1 MKNKG
6 FSLIEL
12 IMVIAIMAILV
23 GVIAPQ
29 LIIYLNK
36 AKVSADVQVCDSIK
50 EALTIAMF
58 DPEVVTANDG
68 SADQIKK
75 ITDGGTGNQ
84 LEVVLNHQTNTAF
97 AKNVVDILG
106 YNCWDKSVYQSQLS
120 TKDANQ
126 NGIIRCQMYE
136 GEMWV
141 WIQNSD
147 MSGKNNCYQAT
158 RAQDVISKGVIYA
171 N

>member
-12 IMVIAIMAILV
+12 IIVIAIMAILV
-23 GVIAPQ
+23 GVMAPQ
-29 LIIYLNK
+29 LMVYLNK
-36 AKVSADVQVCDSIK
+36 TKVSADVQVCDSIK
-50 EALTIAMF
+50 EAITIAMF

-68 SADQIKK
+68 SAEQIQK
-75 ITDGGTGNQ
+75 ITAGGTGNQ
-84 LEVVLNHQTNTAF
+84 LEVVLNHQTDTAF
-97 AKNVVDILG
+97 ANNVKDILG
-106 YNCWDKSVYQSQLS
+106 YDCWNKATYQSQLS
-120 TKDANQ
+120 TRDAQ
-126 NGIIRCQMYE
+126 KSGIIRCQMYE

-158 RAQDVISKGVIYA
+158 RAEDVLDKGVIYA